1 LDERFLGSL
10 RSGRNFLFSCQ
21 ECTLIIGRSINHRF
35 GFRHFVV
42 VVVAA
47 AAAVVVLKLFLNY
60 ICPTGHDG
68 L

>member
-1 LDERFLGSL
+1 
-10 RSGRNFLFSCQ
+10 LFSCQ

-47 AAAVVVLKLFLNY
+47 AAAAVVVLKLFLNY